1 MGEDSGLDSAG
12 VPPAADTVAAGAET
26 PEAPP
31 TSESPSVEAPPVQG
45 APPDSAPLELDRM
58 AFTGAGSEYFRIWI
72 VNLALTIATLGIYSA
87 WAKVRRLQFFYRHTR
102 LAGAGFD
109 YHGDPIA
116 ILKGRLVGLV
126 L

>member
-1 MGEDSGLDSAG
+1 MQDDEGVDPVAPSTAPAVVADSATLEAAAATDAPEDSA
-12 VPPAADTVAAGAET
+12 
-26 PEAPP
+26 
-31 TSESPSVEAPPVQG
+31 PSVEAPPVQG
-45 APPDSAPLELDRM
+45 APPESAPLELDRM
-58 AFTGAGSEYFRIWI
+58 SFSGTGPEYFRIWI

-116 ILKGRLVGLV
+116 LL
-126 L
+126 